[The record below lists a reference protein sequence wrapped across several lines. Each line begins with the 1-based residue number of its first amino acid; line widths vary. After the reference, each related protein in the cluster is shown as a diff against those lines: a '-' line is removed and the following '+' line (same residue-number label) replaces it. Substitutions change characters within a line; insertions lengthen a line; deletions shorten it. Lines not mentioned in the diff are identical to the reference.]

1 MMTSLFSAVAGLSTH
16 QTKMDVIGDNLA
28 NVNTIGFKS
37 SRVSFATGFS
47 QLLKPAEGPIGTQ
60 GGSNG
65 IEVGL
70 GTRINSIDRI
80 FSQGNFENTGNRTD
94 LAVQGDGFFVLG
106 DGQRQYFS
114 RAGNFQVDADGSLLA
129 AGGRMHVLGRL
140 ADKNGTLIPS
150 SAIEPLTLPFGEK
163 DPARATTDIRY
174 FCNLDANS
182 SKHQTFGAS
191 FAFNSNNVPATR
203 ATELNDL
210 DQSTADIDDGDI
222 IRLNATRRDGTS
234 VSVAFTYGASNDG
247 TTVGDL
253 LDRFNSADGFNSAEQ
268 TGSTLAID
276 AAGKMILK
284 DNIAGDSETAISI
297 GFEDLG
303 GSGASSM
310 LLPTF
315 VNTEKGLTGSHSVS
329 IYAYDSRGER
339 HKVEVNFTQA
349 TAEENTWNWEAVV
362 DDGGIDEIND
372 RLTGFTGA
380 VRFNGDGSLL
390 SFDGGPLTFTPP
402 QAQTMVIDL
411 NAGTVGTFD
420 GITQFSAPT
429 TTIAIHQDG
438 HGMGVLSDFTVDN
451 EGKIIGSY
459 SNGISRTL
467 GQIAL
472 ARFANPSGLTL
483 SGENIYSA
491 TVNSG
496 DPLIGVESGN
506 VNQIY
511 AGYLELSTVDM
522 AEQFTEM
529 IIAQRGFQAA
539 SRVITVADQLLNEVT
554 QLKR

>member
-1 MMTSLFSAVAGLSTH
+1 MMTSLFSAVSGLSTH
-16 QTKMDVIGDNLA
+16 QAKMDVIGDNLA
-28 NVNTIGFKS
+28 NVNTIGFKQ

-47 QLLKPAEGPIGTQ
+47 QLLKPAEGPIDTR
-60 GGSNG
+60 GGSNA

-80 FSQGNFENTGNRTD
+80 FSQGNFENTGNRND
-94 LAVQGDGFFVLG
+94 LAIQGDGFFVLG

-114 RAGNFQVDADGSLLA
+114 RAGNFQIDADGSLLA

-163 DPARATTDIRY
+163 DPARATTEIRY

-182 SKHQTFGAS
+182 STRQTYAAS
-191 FAFNSNNVPATR
+191 FAFAADGVPATR
-203 ATELNDL
+203 ATELNSL
-210 DQSTADIDDGDI
+210 DQATAPMDDGDI
-222 IRLNATRRDGTS
+222 IRLTATRRDGTA
-234 VSVAFTYGASNDG
+234 VNLEFVYGEGNNG
-247 TTVGDL
+247 TSLGDL
-253 LDRFNSADGFNSAEQ
+253 LDRFNSALGFDSEGEG
-268 TGSTLAID
+268 GSQLTID
-276 AAGKMILK
+276 AAGKMVLK
-284 DNIAGDSETAISI
+284 DNLAGTSGTTISMS
-297 GFEDLG
+297 FEDIN
-303 GSGASSM
+303 GSSASSM

-315 VNTEKGLTGSHSVS
+315 VNTQSGMTGTHSVS
-329 IYAYDSRGER
+329 IYVYDSRGER
-339 HKVEVNFTQA
+339 HKVEVNFTQD
-349 TAEENTWNWEAVV
+349 TSESNTWNWEAVV
-362 DDGGIDEIND
+362 DDGGINDIND
-372 RLTGFTGA
+372 RLMGNTGT
-380 VRFNGDGSLL
+380 VRFNSDGSLL
-390 SFDGGPLTFTPP
+390 SFDGGPLTFTPA
-402 QAQTMVIDL
+402 QAQSLVVNL

-438 HGMGVLSDFTVDN
+438 HAMGVLSDFTVDN

-496 DPLIGVESGN
+496 DPLIGVDNGN

>member
-28 NVNTIGFKS
+28 NVNTIGFKT

-47 QLLKPAEGPIGTQ
+47 QLLQPAEGPIDER

-80 FSQGNFENTGNRTD
+80 FSQGNFENTGNRND
-94 LAVQGDGFFVLG
+94 LAIQGDGFFVLG
-106 DGQRQYFS
+106 DGQRQYFA
-114 RAGNFQVDADGSLLA
+114 RAGNFQIDADGSLLA
-129 AGGRMHVLGRL
+129 AGGRMHVLGRQ
-140 ADKNGTLIPS
+140 ADKNGVLIPS
-150 SAIEPLTLPFGEK
+150 SAIEPLKLPFGEK
-163 DPARATTDIRY
+163 DPARATTEIRY

-182 SKHQTFGAS
+182 SKLQTYAAS
-191 FAFNSNNVPATR
+191 FAFISNGIPASR
-203 ATELNDL
+203 STELNSL
-210 DQSTADIDDGDI
+210 DQATAPMDDGDI
-222 IRLNATRRDGTS
+222 IRLTATRRDGS
-234 VSVAFTYGASNDG
+234 SLNIEFTYGEGNDG

-253 LDRFNSADGFNSAEQ
+253 LDHFNSSVGFDSESQ
-268 TGSTLAID
+268 SGSKLAVD
-276 AAGKMILK
+276 ASGKMILK
-284 DNIAGDSETAISI
+284 DNLAGNSETTISMS
-297 GFEDLG
+297 FEDLQ
-303 GSGASSM
+303 GSTASSV

-315 VNTEKGLTGSHSVS
+315 VNTETGVTGTHSAS
-329 IYAYDSRGER
+329 IYVYDSRGER
-339 HKVEVNFTQA
+339 HKVEVNFTQD
-349 TAEENTWNWEAVV
+349 TSSENKWNWEAIV
-362 DDGGIDEIND
+362 DDGGVDDINNF
-372 RLTGFTGA
+372 LAGNNGT
-380 VRFNGDGSLL
+380 VSFNSDGSLL

-402 QAQTMVIDL
+402 QAQSLVIDL

-420 GITQFSAPT
+420 GITQFSSPT
-429 TTIAIHQDG
+429 TTIALHQDG
-438 HGMGVLSDFTVDN
+438 HAMGVLSDFTVDN

-496 DPLIGVESGN
+496 DPLIGVDNGN

-539 SRVITVADQLLNEVT
+539 SRVITIVDQLLNEVT

>member
-28 NVNTIGFKS
+28 NVNTIGFKG

-47 QLLKPAEGPIGTQ
+47 QLMKPAEGPTDGR
-60 GGSNG
+60 GGSNA

-70 GTRINSIDRI
+70 GTRINSIDRV
-80 FSQGNFENTGNRTD
+80 FEQGNFENTGSRND
-94 LAVQGDGFFVLG
+94 LAIQGDGFFVLG

-114 RAGNFQVDADGSLLA
+114 RAGNFQVDANGQLLA
-129 AGGRMHVLGRL
+129 SGGRMQILGRL
-140 ADKNGTLIPS
+140 ADKNGELIPS
-150 SAIEPLTLPFGEK
+150 SSIEPLKLPFGEK
-163 DPARATTDIRY
+163 DPARATTEIRY

-182 SKHQTFGAS
+182 STQRSFAAS
-191 FAFNSNNVPATR
+191 FAFKTDGIPAVRGTQ
-203 ATELNDL
+203 LNDL
-210 DQSTADIDDGDI
+210 EQTTANLDDGDRI
-222 IRLNATRRDGTS
+222 NMTAIRRDGSQVALTFTYGDANDGTS
-234 VSVAFTYGASNDG
+234 V
-247 TTVGDL
+247 GDM
-253 LDRFNSADGFNSAEQ
+253 LDHFNSAAGFDSESDN
-268 TGSTLAID
+268 GSKITID
-276 AAGKMILK
+276 ASGKLILK
-284 DNIAGDSETAISI
+284 DNLAGTSESRVSMS
-297 GFEDLG
+297 FEDLA
-303 GSGASSM
+303 GSSASSL

-315 VNTEKGLTGSHSVS
+315 VNTEVGQTGSHSVS
-329 IYAYDSRGER
+329 IFAYDSRGER
-339 HKVEVNFTQA
+339 HKIEVNFTQD
-349 TAEENTWNWEAVV
+349 TAEHNTWNWDAIV
-362 DDGGIDEIND
+362 DDGSVDEINN
-372 RLTGFTGA
+372 LLGGNSGT
-380 VRFNGDGSLL
+380 VRFNSDGSLL
-390 SFDGGPLTFTPP
+390 SFDGGPLTFTPT
-402 QAQTMVIDL
+402 QAQSMSIDL
-411 NAGTVGTFD
+411 NGGTVGTFD
-420 GITQFSAPT
+420 GITQFSSPT

-438 HGMGVLSDFTVDN
+438 HSMGVLSDFTVDN
-451 EGKIIGSY
+451 QGQIIGSY

-483 SGENIYSA
+483 AGENIYSA

-496 DPLIGVESGN
+496 DPLIGVDNGN

>member
-47 QLLKPAEGPIGTQ
+47 QLMKPAEGPIDGR
-60 GGSNG
+60 GGSNA

-70 GTRINSIDRI
+70 GTRINSIDRV
-80 FSQGNFENTGNRTD
+80 FSQGNFENTGNRND
-94 LAVQGDGFFVLG
+94 LAIQGDGFFVLG

-114 RAGNFQVDADGSLLA
+114 RAGNFQIDADGSLLA

-140 ADKNGTLIPS
+140 ADKNGVLIPS
-150 SAIEPLTLPFGEK
+150 STIEPLELPFGEK
-163 DPARATTDIRY
+163 DPARATTEIRY

-182 SKHQTFGAS
+182 SKLQTYSAS
-191 FAFNSNNVPATR
+191 FAFNADGLPAGR
-203 ATELNDL
+203 STELNDL
-210 DQSTADIDDGDI
+210 DQATAAMDDGDV
-222 IRLNATRRDGTS
+222 IRLTASKRDGTT
-234 VSVAFTYGASNDG
+234 VDLEFTYGASNDG
-247 TTVGDL
+247 TTIGDM
-253 LDRFNSADGFNSAEQ
+253 LDHFNSAAGFDSESD
-268 TGSTLAID
+268 TGSKLAID
-276 AAGKMILK
+276 ASGKMILK
-284 DNIAGDSETAISI
+284 DNLAGNSDTSISMT
-297 GFEDLG
+297 FEDLE
-303 GSGASSM
+303 GSSASSM

-315 VNTEKGLTGSHSVS
+315 VNTENGLTGTHSVS
-329 IYAYDSRGER
+329 IYVYDSRGER
-339 HKVEVNFTQA
+339 HKVEVNFTQD
-349 TAEENTWNWEAVV
+349 TSQTNTWNWQAIV
-362 DDGGIDEIND
+362 DDGSVDEINNF
-372 RLTGFTGA
+372 LSGNSGA
-380 VRFNGDGSLL
+380 VRFNSDGSLL

-402 QAQTMVIDL
+402 QAQSLVVDL

-420 GITQFSAPT
+420 GITQFSGPT

-438 HGMGVLSDFTVDN
+438 HAMGVLSDFTVDN

-467 GQIAL
+467 GQVAL

-496 DPLIGVESGN
+496 DPLIGVDNGN